1 MREFKFNTSKIFKV
15 ALIVYAV
22 IFLAGIAFSFIFGV
36 NFDINFRGGT
46 KIAYAY
52 TGEINTEDVEDTVKD
67 AIGKDSSVTK
77 SSSFTGNSKIF
88 EITLAGKDALSDKD
102 REKLKNALED
112 KFKKQ
117 LISSASENADN
128 TESTAATAEESETES
143 TTETA
148 TESKKEDASAESEK
162 DTTESKTES
171 KTETASDSKED
182 ASTET
187 ENGISPYSET
197 SVNPSIAG
205 TFFVKSLFAV
215 LLTAVLVIIYV
226 GIRFR
231 KIGGVSAAVTALCA
245 LILDLLVTFC
255 ICVLFRLQIDSNYIA
270 VVLTILGYSLN
281 DTIVVYDRVRE
292 NRQLS
297 PDMEIGELVD
307 RSINAVKIRN
317 FVTTLTTF
325 CAVMTIVI
333 VSELCNL
340 TTLRTFA
347 IPMAFGLISGCISSL
362 FVAGPLWVKWRNFST
377 ARKEKKAAKP
387 KKAKKA

>member
-15 ALIVYAV
+15 ALICYAV

-52 TGEINTEDVEDTVKD
+52 TGELETSDVEKVVKD
-67 AIGKDSSVTK
+67 SIGKDATVTK

-88 EITLAGKDALSDKD
+88 EITLAGKDALSEEDRADLKKALITNFKD
-102 REKLKNALED
+102 QLVSSDSNNTED
-112 KFKKQ
+112 AA
-117 LISSASENADN
+117 ISSQEDATQNDAE
-128 TESTAATAEESETES
+128 TAEEPTEEAAEAETPATEDANAAETGTEAAAETE
-143 TTETA
+143 A
-148 TESKKEDASAESEK
+148 
-162 DTTESKTES
+162 
-171 KTETASDSKED
+171 
-182 ASTET
+182 ET
-187 ENGISPYSET
+187 EAEINISPYSET

-255 ICVLFRLQIDSNYIA
+255 ICILFRLQIDSNYIA

-292 NRQLS
+292 NRQLD

-347 IPMAFGLISGCISSL
+347 IPMAFGLISGCVSSL
-362 FVAGPLWVKWRNFST
+362 FVAGPLWVKWRKFSV